1 MRLVVIALDNAEEYR
16 LKKSFRNEFKNT
28 KNPRIWKTER
38 ARVVMSLG
46 KLVGLQQEGWRSHA
60 N

>member
-16 LKKSFRNEFKNT
+16 LKKSFRNELKNT
-28 KNPRIWKTER
+28 KNPRMWKTER

-46 KLVGLQQEGWRSHA
+46 KLVGLQQESWRSHA